1 MILFL
6 WKKYI
11 FSNANRDLDDQAISI
26 RKSIRVVKER
36 YVKLRSKEEKCQPYW
51 NLKCMEFSSFILWNK
66 ASYAMIFHC
75 FYIYSTKIQIKAVP
89 VIALLC
95 SINPRRRRFKRGLA
109 GNFLPMISTA
119 IKKNIC
125 MDITLRVKVA
135 FITMKITYI
144 FWYSK
149 RYVCRY
155 NLHASTR
162 QMITVSLWHW
172 SGNNYSGIERH

>member
-1 MILFL
+1 MSNSGPR
-6 WKKYI
+6 KK
-11 FSNANRDLDDQAISI
+11 NANPIETLN
-26 RKSIRVVKER
+26 V
-36 YVKLRSKEEKCQPYW
+36 W
-51 NLKCMEFSSFILWNK
+51 NFLHFILWNK

-144 FWYSK
+144 FWYSR